1 MSTAQVIHIGQDLLL
16 TAVLLSLPAIL
27 VSLVVGIAISV
38 FQAVT
43 SLQEQTM
50 TFAPRIIAVAITLII
65 ALPWSI
71 RVATSFTGRMMQHF
85 LGAAQ

>member
-1 MSTAQVIHIGQDLLL
+1 MTTTQVINIAQDLLL
-16 TAVLLSLPAIL
+16 TAVVLSLPAIL
-27 VSLVVGIAISV
+27 VSLAVGLVISV

-50 TFAPRIIAVAITLII
+50 TFAPRIVAVAITLVV

-71 RVATSFTGRMMQHF
+71 QVTTSFTGRMMQHF
-85 LGAAQ
+85 LEATQ